1 MERNLSLFQELRTK
15 ADQFQE
21 KGKAALLANKKF
33 ERELMEAKMLEVVNA
48 VLRNELAIAYVERQE
63 LTSSNVKSQKTISI
77 LE

>member
-1 MERNLSLFQELRTK
+1 MFQELRTK